1 VPFPRRKKIT
11 GRQKPLSDLWAARLT
26 PEEDALIN
34 PDSMNPD
41 AVASQEPGPSG
52 PSHAERFFVNVIWT
66 WLAVAASFFTGFF
79 LSRYIVKSLGES
91 RYGIWA
97 LTFAF
102 VESFGLLDFG
112 FRTAV
117 VNFTSRLRARAD
129 WDGINEVV
137 NTSLAY
143 FLVIGSAFGIVTILL
158 GGQAYRFFKINP
170 LYQHDFSILVR
181 LIGINWALGMVC
193 SVFQAGMEAFHQ
205 FKAFYRISVSTLV
218 LRSVTCVLVLYWG
231 NGLVSMGVV
240 VLATYMLMHV
250 LTLITFSR
258 VFHQLRFSP
267 ALISFARWKE
277 MLHFGVHSFLAT
289 FSLMWLAQAPALLVG
304 HFLSDAFVGFYTV
317 PSRLFQYGVEMVTR
331 IGYVTTPNTAELVS
345 HGRSSEIVN
354 LGMYLNRYCFALF
367 LPFSIFLGIFGTE
380 LIRLWLGGRYAMYAG
395 PLLLPF
401 MLSSSLAI
409 AGQFNSSSILYGLAK
424 HAPYARSLM
433 AEALLLVTTL
443 WFVVPKYGITG
454 AAWVTASLMILNRAV
469 VTPYMLCRN
478 LNFSFL
484 RYMREIY
491 WRALLSAIPCIGAGF
506 WLKQHWVS
514 GRNWTEVA
522 LGLTVIC
529 ALYYAV
535 ALLICV
541 EPEHRLLVRGW
552 IMRRLRLRTAAA

>member
-1 VPFPRRKKIT
+1 MPSPHRKKIV
-11 GRQKPLSDLWAARLT
+11 QWQEPLSDLWAARLT
-26 PEEDALIN
+26 PEEGALIN
-34 PDSMNPD
+34 PDGLSPD
-41 AVASQEPGPSG
+41 AVAPAYPAPS
-52 PSHAERFFVNVIWT
+52 SAAHAERFFVNVVWM

-79 LSRYIVKSLGES
+79 LSRYMVKTLGES

-117 VNFTSRLRARAD
+117 VNFASRLRARED

-143 FLVIGSAFGIVTILL
+143 FLVVGSAFGIITILL

-193 SVFQAGMEAFHQ
+193 SVFQAGLEAFHQ
-205 FKAFYRISVSTLV
+205 FKAFSRISVSTLV

-240 VLATYMLMHV
+240 VLTTYIFLHV
-250 LTLITFSR
+250 LTLITFAR
-258 VFHQLRFSP
+258 VFHQLRFST

-304 HFLSDAFVGFYTV
+304 HFLSDALVGFYTV
-317 PSRLFQYGVEMVTR
+317 PSRLFQYGVEMVTK

-345 HGRSSEIVN
+345 HRRSAEIVN

-367 LPFSIFLGIFGTE
+367 LPFSIFLGIFGKE
-380 LIRLWLGGRYAMYAG
+380 LIRAWIGERFAVYAG

-401 MLSSSLAI
+401 MLSTSFAL
-409 AGQFNSSSILYGLAK
+409 AGQFNSSSILFGIAK
-424 HAPYARSLM
+424 HGPYARSLM
-433 AEALLLVTTL
+433 TEAVLLVTSL

-454 AAWVTASLMILNRAV
+454 AAWVTASLMILNRGIL
-469 VTPYMLCRN
+469 TPYMLCRN
-478 LNFSFL
+478 LNFPFL
-484 RYMREIY
+484 RYMRQIY
-491 WRALLSAIPCIGAGF
+491 WRALLSAIPCVGAGF
-506 WLKQHWVS
+506 WIKRYWIS
-514 GRNWTEVA
+514 GRNWTELI

-541 EPEHRLLVRGW
+541 EPDHRLLVRGW
-552 IMRRLRLRTAAA
+552 IVRRLRLRTTAT